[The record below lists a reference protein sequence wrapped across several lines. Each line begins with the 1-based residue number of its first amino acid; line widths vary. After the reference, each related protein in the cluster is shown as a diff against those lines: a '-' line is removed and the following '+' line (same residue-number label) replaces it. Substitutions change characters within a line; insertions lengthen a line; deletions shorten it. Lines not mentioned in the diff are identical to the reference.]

1 MKTNPVAFGAAIVNL
16 ESELS
21 MKACSEIFSV
31 NIEDIEL
38 EKENIKTMGKPK
50 TKKAQKFMEMIKK

>member
-1 MKTNPVAFGAAIVNL
+1 
-16 ESELS
+16 